1 MFHPYW
7 ARAGPDGTLPRDMA
21 WGVFPDKA
29 NLRRLYHEC
38 LVAHY
43 GNNAA
48 GRPIYQIPA
57 PRPRPLPAPVVT
69 YSKEGEASG
78 SNPQGPKKPRKPRGP
93 NKPRNPQNAS
103 GSAKKRSAP
112 YASDIHMNY
121 PPNKRL
127 AAANDGD
134 SIKSESR
141 STSIVNSARTT
152 PTRQEPERGHI
163 DLTNA
168 TPDGNSSPTTSLGT
182 IDLTGMEEEMD
193 RQTGGTS
200 SSPPPLDDSASTTP
214 VDDYYVEDQEDRGET
229 ERLLA
234 EWQQYL
240 SPSQRLIVQGQDQG
254 QAQGQRQSIGQAQ
267 SQAQA
272 RGQAL
277 GRGIGQGTGQ
287 AQGLGQAQGQGE
299 DQRSASPT
307 SSSLTGGESLNR
319 GNGNH
324 GNDLQNSIEIDDGH
338 HDNEQQ
344 QDAQL
349 QTQLL
354 PQGRESESTAVADQD
369 MQMIGM
375 GEDGDEMKVFDDDEF
390 KWMMGVGA
398 KGLSVKDAIVLD

>member
-193 RQTGGTS
+193 RQTGGPS

-229 ERLLA
+229 DRLLA

-240 SPSQRLIVQGQDQG
+240 SPSQRLIVQGQAQG
-254 QAQGQRQSIGQAQ
+254 QAQGQ
-267 SQAQA
+267 SQ
-272 RGQAL
+272 GP
-277 GRGIGQGTGQ
+277 GIGQGQ
-287 AQGLGQAQGQGE
+287 AQGIQGQGQGHGQGQDQAHGGGN
-299 DQRSASPT
+299 DQRDGQSVTSQT
-307 SSSLTGGESLNR
+307 SSSPTGR
-319 GNGNH
+319 NGNH
-324 GNDLQNSIEIDDGH
+324 ANDLHNSIEIDHEQHDQHDGS
-338 HDNEQQ
+338 QQ
-344 QDAQL
+344 QDAQA
-349 QTQLL
+349 QIL
-354 PQGRESESTAVADQD
+354 PQGRDSESTAVADQNQDQD
-369 MQMIGM
+369 MQMIGF
-375 GEDGDEMKVFDDDEF
+375 GLTGDEEGWGLKVLDDEDEEWV
-390 KWMMGVGA
+390 KGVEGS
-398 KGLSVKDAIVLD
+398 SVDDAIVLD